1 MNKRL
6 LSLFLI
12 YIFQFLATSCVS
24 FFCDCDRAITYERTY
39 KGFELNAFFTSDF
52 QNTEL
57 SNTDNKNNS
66 FGLMVFVED
75 ELNQITYLKS
85 KLDFSSFGFT
95 SAYACSCAF
104 DQYIN
109 VDPIEYIEIGV
120 TDSQS
125 QEITNVTANFTIFDL
140 NGKQT
145 TISKL
150 FENRIYQ
157 HDKFQLIMMEYDNI
171 PDSSIFTVKIVLE
184 SGTELIQQTQEINF
198 K

>member
-12 YIFQFLATSCVS
+12 YIFQFLATSCVP
-24 FFCDCDRAITYERTY
+24 FFCDCDRAKTYERTY
-39 KGFELNAFFTSDF
+39 NGLELNAFFTSDF
-52 QNTEL
+52 QNTAP

-66 FGLMVFVED
+66 FGLLVFVES
-75 ELNQITYLKS
+75 ELNQIANLKS
-85 KLDFSSFGFT
+85 KFDFSSFGFA
-95 SAYACSCAF
+95 SAYACTCVS
-104 DQYIN
+104 DEYISI
-109 VDPIEYIEIGV
+109 DPIEYIEIEV

-125 QEITNVTANFTIFDL
+125 QEITDVTANFTIYDL

-145 TISKL
+145 TIKEL

-157 HDKFQLIMMEYDNI
+157 HTGFQLNMMENDNI
-171 PDSSIFTVKIVLE
+171 PDSSIFTVKIVLK

-198 K
+198 E